1 MKIITVK
8 NQKFRNL
15 IRRNL
20 HKYNRNN
27 CDWILK
33 NSKETP
39 SEIKYHN
46 IAIYDENKLVGG
58 SSGYIAWQWYFLDE
72 FWIDEKYR
80 KKGIGTKI
88 INTVE
93 NYAIK
98 NNLLGLRVETW
109 DFQAKDFYEKMG
121 YNVYAS
127 FKDCPPGTIEYF
139 LSKKFK

>member
-1 MKIITVK
+1 MQISVVK
-8 NQKFRNL
+8 DQKFRDL
-15 IRRNL
+15 IRQNL
-20 HKYNRNN
+20 HNYNRKN
-27 CDWILK
+27 CSWILN

-39 SEIKYHN
+39 SQINYHN

-80 KKGIGTKI
+80 KRGIGTKI
-88 INTVE
+88 INVIE
-93 NYAIK
+93 QFAK
-98 NNLLGLRVETW
+98 ENNLLGVRVETW
-109 DFQAKDFYEKMG
+109 DFQSKGFYEKMG

-139 LSKKFK
+139 LSKSLK